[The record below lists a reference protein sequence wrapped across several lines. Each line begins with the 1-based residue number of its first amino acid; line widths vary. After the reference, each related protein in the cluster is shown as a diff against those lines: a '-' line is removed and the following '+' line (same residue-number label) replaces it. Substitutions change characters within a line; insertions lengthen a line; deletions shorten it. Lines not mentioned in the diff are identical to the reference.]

1 MPIGEGHFDDYV
13 IDQTL
18 WVSAGLGVHR
28 AHTTGIEGFEKP
40 VVLWCVEAENGA
52 ADVIEAAR
60 RMAVLSH
67 SNIAQVLDAGQM
79 DDGAFVATEYVPGV
93 SLHRAAA
100 NVPLGWP
107 VLVEVCA
114 QVANALEYAHTRRD
128 AEGRLLRIV
137 HGHLSAARILLGTS
151 GDIKLTGFGTPT
163 DGASSLPE
171 ARGVRDGR
179 DDVARLGAM
188 LGKLLPADAPEEVG
202 SILAAAG
209 AELREHR
216 PRAAAVR
223 HALRRVLY
231 DQGARVSS
239 TTIAA
244 VVAKAQTAAPSE
256 RPRIKPNRPASA
268 RELAMALEAID
279 PFEDLG
285 RSFRLY
291 TNLGTQLVEARAGM
305 RGARALVAGLDLA
318 DSVGHDDEAR
328 QLCLILS
335 QLCAQDG
342 RLEESLEW
350 RRRAAFDASETF
362 ARAG

>member
-1 MPIGEGHFDDYV
+1 MPIGEGRFDDYV

-18 WVSAGLGVHR
+18 WASPGLGVHH
-28 AHTTGIEGFEKP
+28 AHVTGIEGFEKP
-40 VVLWCVEAENGA
+40 VVLWCVEAKNTTPN
-52 ADVIEAAR
+52 VIEVAR

-67 SNIAQVLDAGQM
+67 SNIAQVLDAGPM

-93 SLHRAAA
+93 SLRRAAEDLE
-100 NVPLGWP
+100 LGWP
-107 VLVEVCA
+107 LLVEVFA
-114 QVANALEYAHTRRD
+114 QVSNALEYAHTRRD

-137 HGHLSAARILLGTS
+137 HGHLSPSRVLLGTS

-163 DGASSLPE
+163 DGPAPHRE
-171 ARGVRDGR
+171 GQRTREGR

-188 LGKLLPADAPEEVG
+188 LEELLPPDAPDEVA
-202 SILAAAG
+202 SILVATG

-223 HALRRVLY
+223 HALRRILY
-231 DQGARVSS
+231 NQGQRVSS
-239 TTIAA
+239 KSIAA
-244 VVAKAQTAAPSE
+244 LVARVQAAPSARRRVTPE
-256 RPRIKPNRPASA
+256 RSVCA
-268 RELAMALEAID
+268 REIAITLGAID

-285 RSFRLY
+285 RSLRLY
-291 TNLGTQLVEARAGM
+291 TKLGTQLIEARAGM
-305 RGARALVAGLDLA
+305 RDAHALVAGLDLA

-328 QLCLILS
+328 QLCMILS

-350 RRRAAFDASETF
+350 RRRAALDPIQTL
-362 ARAG
+362 ARTG